1 VTIPPFAHALMRKSE
16 RALESARIDLRYGD
30 ADGAVNRAYYAMFN
44 AARASLLSAG
54 VSEGDLPRTHNG
66 VIAAFGQH
74 AVKTGR
80 VDPALGRSFN
90 EAEVLRLRADYTGLE
105 IAPRTAEEI
114 VSRAEVFVRTVGL
127 EFGLDGPDTERI
139 VRNELLATENR
150 DLDLRAEQRSE
161 SAEVPAPRPSADEI
175 RSKAREDWLKNY
187 YYKGNDANQAGSHT
201 DSKQKDQQKEAG
213 RFQPRRDAGLDRD
226 PE

>member
-1 VTIPPFAHALMRKSE
+1 
-16 RALESARIDLRYGD
+16 
-30 ADGAVNRAYYAMFN
+30 MFN

-114 VSRAEVFVRTVGL
+114 VLGQRCLFALSGSSSVWMDPTQNGL
-127 EFGLDGPDTERI
+127 SEMNCWQRRI
-139 VRNELLATENR
+139 
-150 DLDLRAEQRSE
+150 
-161 SAEVPAPRPSADEI
+161 EI
-175 RSKAREDWLKNY
+175 
-187 YYKGNDANQAGSHT
+187 
-201 DSKQKDQQKEAG
+201 
-213 RFQPRRDAGLDRD
+213 
-226 PE
+226 

>member
-1 VTIPPFAHALMRKSE
+1 MRKSE

-30 ADGAVNRAYYAMFN
+30 ADGAYAMFN

-127 EFGLDGPDTERI
+127 ELSKGASPPRCRHRGHPQTRFE
-139 VRNELLATENR
+139 VRRVRT
-150 DLDLRAEQRSE
+150 
-161 SAEVPAPRPSADEI
+161 
-175 RSKAREDWLKNY
+175 
-187 YYKGNDANQAGSHT
+187 G
-201 DSKQKDQQKEAG
+201 
-213 RFQPRRDAGLDRD
+213 
-226 PE
+226 

>member
-1 VTIPPFAHALMRKSE
+1 MRKSE

-30 ADGAVNRAYYAMFN
+30 ADGAVNRAYYSKFN

-74 AVKTGR
+74 AVKSGR

-114 VSRAEVFVRTVGL
+114 VSRAEVFVRTVGR
-127 EFGLDGPDTERI
+127 EFGLEGPDAERA
-139 VRNELLATENR
+139 VRNEPLATENR
-150 DLDLRAEQRSE
+150 DRDLRAEQRSE
-161 SAEVPAPRPSADEI
+161 SAEVPTSRQSAEEI
-175 RSKAREDWLKNY
+175 RRKAREDWLRNY
-187 YYKGNDANQAGSHT
+187 YHKGDDANQAGSQT
-201 DSKQKDQQKEAG
+201 DSKQKEAG
-213 RFQPRRDAGLDRD
+213 KSQPSRDAGLDRD